1 VGEIPQET
9 LKKLFKF
16 DLKKSHPIQDSLLW
30 YPSTHIQRHL
40 HLLFD
45 FLNKLLGLQQTVYIN
60 QQKVG
65 MWRLIDSGWFFC
77 EGLFWSSEEAQVI

>member
-1 VGEIPQET
+1 LWEKFH
-9 LKKLFKF
+9 KKRQKNCSNLT
-16 DLKKSHPIQDSLLW
+16 LKKSHPIQDSLLW

-60 QQKVG
+60 QQKLG
-65 MWRLIDSGWFFC
+65 IWRLIASDWFF
-77 EGLFWSSEEAQVI
+77 L